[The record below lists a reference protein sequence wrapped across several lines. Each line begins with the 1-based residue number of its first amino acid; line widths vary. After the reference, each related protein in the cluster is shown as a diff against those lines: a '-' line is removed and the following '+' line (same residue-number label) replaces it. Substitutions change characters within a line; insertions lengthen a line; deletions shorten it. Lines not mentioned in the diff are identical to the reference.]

1 MSACLRP
8 ENLEDALASLS
19 ERPHRILAGGT
30 DVYPADAAAVG
41 WGKPG
46 IDHPD
51 TLPILDVS
59 ALDALSGIR
68 RFPDRVEIGA
78 LVTWTEAIESDLP
91 AWFDGVR
98 LAAREVGGR
107 QIQNRGT
114 LAGNLCN
121 ASPAADGVPALLVLD
136 AYVRLQ
142 SRGGSRELPL
152 ICNNTVFGPPATLA
166 GTPAIPRQRSPLEGF
181 IIGNRRTRLRPDEL
195 MTAIVIPSPAADARS
210 TFLKLGARRYLV
222 ISIAMVAACLELK
235 EGRIRDA
242 RLAVGACSEVAQRLK
257 GLEARLQG
265 VPAAEAPDMV
275 RDEDFASLSPMD
287 DVRASASYRRHGAQ
301 VLVRRALDVL
311 TCSEK
316 AGRRGLDTPGRSEE
330 AGRQGPDAPSGPED
344 TGCRAPGEPTRPED
358 AERQA
363 SDAPARSEG
372 AGRQALGAPARS
384 EDAERQALGAPAR
397 SEDAE
402 RQALGAPARSEG
414 AGRQALGAPARS
426 EGAGRQ
432 TLGAPAR
439 SEGTGR

>member
-1 MSACLRP
+1 MSAYHRP
-8 ENLEDALASLS
+8 ENLDDALASLG

-30 DVYPADAAAVG
+30 DVYPADAAAIG
-41 WGKPG
+41 WGQPG

-136 AYVRLQ
+136 ARVRLQ

-152 ICNNTVFGPPATLA
+152 VRNRAVPRPSAALA
-166 GTPAIPRQRSPLEGF
+166 GERPRQRSPLEGF
-181 IIGNRRTRLRPDEL
+181 ITGNRRTRLRPDEL
-195 MTAIVIPSPAADARS
+195 MTAIVIPSPAADACS

-242 RLAVGACSEVAQRLK
+242 RVAVGACSEVAQRLK
-257 GLEARLQG
+257 GLEARLQD
-265 VPAAEAPDMV
+265 VPAVEAPDMV
-275 RDEDFASLSPMD
+275 QDEDFASLSPID
-287 DVRASASYRRHGAQ
+287 DMRASASYRRHGARI
-301 VLVRRALDVL
+301 LVRRALDAL
-311 TCSEK
+311 TCSEE
-316 AGRRGLDTPGRSEE
+316 AGRRGLDAPGRSEE
-330 AGRQGPDAPSGPED
+330 AERQGPDAPGGPED
-344 TGCRAPGEPTRPED
+344 TGCRAPGEPARSED
-358 AERQA
+358 AKRQA
-363 SDAPARSEG
+363 PDAPARSEG
-372 AGRQALGAPARS
+372 AGR
-384 EDAERQALGAPAR
+384 
-397 SEDAE
+397 
-402 RQALGAPARSEG
+402 
-414 AGRQALGAPARS
+414 
-426 EGAGRQ
+426 
-432 TLGAPAR
+432 
-439 SEGTGR
+439 